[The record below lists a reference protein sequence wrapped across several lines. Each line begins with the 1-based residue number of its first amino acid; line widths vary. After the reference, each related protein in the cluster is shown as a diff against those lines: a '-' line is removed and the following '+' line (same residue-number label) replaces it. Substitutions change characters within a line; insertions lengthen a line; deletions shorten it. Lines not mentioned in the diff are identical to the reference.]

1 MIYKFKFFPQ
11 LNEKDCG
18 IACIKMITN
27 YYGKNFTDFILR
39 EKTFITRSGA
49 SLLGIKEGL
58 SFLGIE
64 GVSVKL
70 NVFELEENKFSGS
83 IS

>member
-1 MIYKFKFFPQ
+1 MKRKFVFFPQ

-27 YYGKNFTDFILR
+27 YYGKNFTDSILR
-39 EKTFITRSGA
+39 EKTYTSKNGV

-58 SFLGIE
+58 
-64 GVSVKL
+64 
-70 NVFELEENKFSGS
+70 
-83 IS
+83 